1 MSIRPILWLA
11 LLGGCQALL
20 DPDPFPGGRTGWVL
34 DQALPAI
41 ASNPE
46 NFPDYEAIW
55 GDQLGNAVVT
65 GADGTIYLRR
75 RDGGWMAS
83 DSGQGRA
90 LRDVWASGPDDIWAV
105 GDRGTI
111 LHYDGNRWTPE
122 EVPTLENLAV
132 VWGSADGRVFAAGWF
147 GTILILENGS
157 WRATPSRMSGRV
169 VALHGNRSGA
179 TCAAS
184 AAGDLNRF
192 DGSAWEP
199 IEYPRPPGVDV
210 SFGDLAA
217 SDEFGAFV
225 VGGTVGARSPPAPFH
240 LRVEGDTVTE
250 TTSTEGPYAITVT
263 SVGPIGRFADGTLRR
278 FDSGGWKP
286 LMESGPSDDWWG
298 TEGLIWSV
306 TSDGRI
312 YRVHLPR

>member
-41 ASNPE
+41 TSNPE

-122 EVPTLENLAV
+122 EVPTVENLEV
-132 VWGSADGRVFAAGWF
+132 VWGSADGRCSRRG
-147 GTILILENGS
+147 GS
-157 WRATPSRMSGRV
+157 VPS
-169 VALHGNRSGA
+169 
-179 TCAAS
+179 
-184 AAGDLNRF
+184 
-192 DGSAWEP
+192 
-199 IEYPRPPGVDV
+199 
-210 SFGDLAA
+210 
-217 SDEFGAFV
+217 
-225 VGGTVGARSPPAPFH
+225 
-240 LRVEGDTVTE
+240 
-250 TTSTEGPYAITVT
+250 
-263 SVGPIGRFADGTLRR
+263 
-278 FDSGGWKP
+278 
-286 LMESGPSDDWWG
+286 
-298 TEGLIWSV
+298 
-306 TSDGRI
+306 
-312 YRVHLPR
+312 